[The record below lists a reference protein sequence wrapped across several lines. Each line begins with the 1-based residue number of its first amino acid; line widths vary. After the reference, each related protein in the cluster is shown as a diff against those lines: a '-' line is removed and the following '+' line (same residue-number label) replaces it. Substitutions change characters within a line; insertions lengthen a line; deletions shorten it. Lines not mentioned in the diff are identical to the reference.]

1 LQKRRAQKS
10 LRFTASTAK
19 HAAKREKN
27 DVMLRPKIQSG
38 TLSQKELESLTPATA
53 TAYLRALLPRKFKR
67 DAVRFSCQHCAIIA
81 LFEDNGFVTDE
92 ELIEDT
98 GLRCK

>member
-1 LQKRRAQKS
+1 MDKS
-10 LRFTASTAK
+10 AK
-19 HAAKREKN
+19 HATKREQN
-27 DVMLRPKIQSG
+27 DVSLRPKIQSG

-53 TAYLRALLPRKFKR
+53 TAYLRTALPRKFRR
-67 DAVRFSCQHCAIIA
+67 DTVRFSCQHCAIIA

-98 GLRCK
+98 GLRHK